1 MGKVVVTATME
12 NVYDL
17 YDAERAIIPPEKVR
31 RVEITDA
38 LVDTGATYL
47 SLPRRLI
54 GQLGLRRFATRQVR
68 TTAGPVSLEMYGLVR
83 LTIQGRFCHV
93 EVAEVEDQCPVLVG
107 QLPLEALDYVVDP
120 KGQRLIGNPDH
131 CGQYMADLF

>member
-1 MGKVVVTATME
+1 MGKVVVTVTME
-12 NVYDL
+12 NAYDL

-31 RVEITDA
+31 RVEVTGA

-47 SLPRRLI
+47 SLPRNLI
-54 GQLGLRRFATRQVR
+54 GQLGLRRFATRSVR

-93 EVAEVEDQCPVLVG
+93 EVAEVEDRCPVLVG
-107 QLPLEALDYVVDP
+107 
-120 KGQRLIGNPDH
+120 
-131 CGQYMADLF
+131 